1 MEQCLASLA
10 FLGCLLAAAPAC
22 AQFGGS
28 TIVFDPSMFGRQLQ
42 QLREETATLATLAQ
56 QLQYAIQNTTGGAAG
71 TWQSNQSLLASLGN
85 LINQQEGLSY
95 TFQELT
101 QQFQQLFPGYNTP
114 TAGIASSQNTADTT
128 LNTLNGAL
136 AAAQAQAQNFQA
148 EQVQLQSLE
157 LKNQSAIGNLQAVQ
171 IGNEIALAQA
181 QQIQMLRQLVMAEI
195 NSNNVATASQVNA
208 QAQSDLAAQAEFS
221 APAPPSFPDILGGS
235 FEAAPPQP

>member
-1 MEQCLASLA
+1 MERGIASLA

-22 AQFGGS
+22 AQFSGS

-71 TWQSNQSLLASLGN
+71 TWQSNQSLLVSLGN

-95 TFQELT
+95 TFQGLI

-114 TAGIASSQNTADTT
+114 IAGIASSQDTADTT
-128 LNTLNGAL
+128 LNTLKGAL
-136 AAAQAQAQNFQA
+136 AAAQAQALNFQA

-157 LKNQSAIGNLQAVQ
+157 LKNQSAIGSLQAVQ
-171 IGNEIALAQA
+171 VGNEIALAQA

-195 NSNNVATASQVNA
+195 NSNNVAAASQVNA
-208 QAQSDLAAQAEFS
+208 QVQSDLAAQAEFS
-221 APAPPSFPDILGGS
+221 APAPPGFPDILNGS